1 MGLGRKVR
9 TNSTVS
15 SVGSSSSLDGSL
27 HGKVRDEASINVQAL
42 SLGVSL
48 EILEEL
54 AHVSN

>member
-1 MGLGRKVR
+1 M
-9 TNSTVS
+9 S